1 MSVFYIF
8 MPTLVQAKT
17 GLKAV
22 RKGVHA
28 LGQTTT
34 TYVYTTTRKT
44 VDFNVPFPPLEVDLD
59 IDLSLP

>member
-1 MSVFYIF
+1 MKVKMSVFYIF

-28 LGQTTT
+28 LVGQTTT
-34 TYVYTTTRKT
+34 TYVYTTTRK
-44 VDFNVPFPPLEVDLD
+44 L
-59 IDLSLP
+59 